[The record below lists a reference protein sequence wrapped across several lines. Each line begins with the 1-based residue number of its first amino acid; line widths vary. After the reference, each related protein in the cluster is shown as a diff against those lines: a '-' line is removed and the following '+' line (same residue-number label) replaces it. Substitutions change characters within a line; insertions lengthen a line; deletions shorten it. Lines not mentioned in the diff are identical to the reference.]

1 MSAERSEAF
10 FCSAATGSF
19 RNRYAIMPEQPAPIL
34 DPGRNCWRLAKA
46 DRAAV
51 IVDAAGY
58 YRLAKRAML
67 KAERQIILIGW
78 DFDTRIFLDRESGE
92 DEPTEGVP
100 NELGPFIQWLAD
112 NRPDLCIH
120 ILKWDVGALK
130 LLGRGTTLFRLA
142 RWAWHKRITFKL
154 DGAHPTGASHHQKIL
169 VIDDALAFCGGI
181 DMTAD
186 RWDTREHK
194 PDHPGRRRPTTRR
207 RYEPWHDATMAV
219 DGEAAKALGELARER
234 WSVAGGDPLPVPT
247 SRADLWPPK
256 LQPQFRN
263 IALGIARTRGAWE
276 DRPEVRE
283 NEALFLDL
291 IRAAKRFIYAE
302 NQYFASRR
310 IAEAIAERLKEP
322 DGPEFVLVN
331 PKTANGWLEEEVM
344 GAARAELM
352 RSLAQLPNAGRFRL
366 YTPVNEGGEDIY
378 VHAKITVMDDR
389 VIRVGSSNMNNRSMG
404 LDSECDVAVDCG
416 LPENEGCGPAIEAVR
431 CDLMAEHL
439 GVEPAEVRRVLADTG
454 SLIATV
460 EQLRGDGRTLRS
472 FVPPE
477 INALESKIARSQ
489 TLDPECPEEL
499 FEPLTRRKLL
509 RRLPKPA

>member
-1 MSAERSEAF
+1 M
-10 FCSAATGSF
+10 F
-19 RNRYAIMPEQPAPIL
+19 RDRYASMPEPDSPPVLEA
-34 DPGRNCWRLAKA
+34 GRNCWRLVQA

-51 IVDAAGY
+51 IVDAADY

-67 KAERQIILIGW
+67 KAERQILMIGW
-78 DFDTRIFLDRESGE
+78 DFDTRIFLDREESD
-92 DEPTEGVP
+92 DEATHHVP

-112 NRPDLCIH
+112 HRPGLCIH
-120 ILKWDVGALK
+120 ILKWDMGALK
-130 LLGRGTTLFRLA
+130 LLGRGTTLLRLA
-142 RWAWHKRITFKL
+142 RWMWHDRITFKL

-169 VIDDALAFCGGI
+169 VIDDQLAFCGGI

-194 PDHPGRRRPTTRR
+194 PRHPGRRRPTTRR
-207 RYEPWHDATMAV
+207 RYDPWHDATMAV
-219 DGEAAKALGELARER
+219 DGEAAKALGELARRR
-234 WSVAGGDPLPVPT
+234 WETAGGDPLPMPGCKE
-247 SRADLWPPK
+247 DPWPSS
-256 LQPQFRN
+256 LRPQFEN
-263 IALGIARTRGAWE
+263 VTLGIARTRGAWE

-291 IRAAKRFIYAE
+291 IRSAKRFVYAE

-322 DGPEFVLVN
+322 DGPEFVIVN
-331 PKTANGWLEEEVM
+331 PDTANGWLEEEVM

-352 RSLAQLPNAGRFRL
+352 ASLARLPGWRRFRI
-366 YTPVNEGGEDIY
+366 YTPVNEAGEDIY
-378 VHAKITVMDDR
+378 VHAKITIVDDR
-389 VIRVGSSNMNNRSMG
+389 VLRVGSSNMNNRSLG
-404 LDSECDVAVDCG
+404 LDSECDVAIDAT
-416 LPENEGCGPAIEAVR
+416 LPGNEGCGETIEAIR

-439 GVEPAEVRRVLADTG
+439 DVKPAEVQRRLATTG

-460 EQLRGDGRTLRS
+460 EQLRGAGRTLRL
-472 FVPPE
+472 FRPPE
-477 INALESKIARSQ
+477 FNDLEKKVARSES
-489 TLDPECPEEL
+489 LDPERPEEL